1 MARIE
6 WIHQRLL
13 NWQRWVSVRTSSY
26 ATVDLT
32 APVVD
37 GEGWDAQASIPIDDC
52 EASITDE
59 GVRKLPD
66 PLPDTVAVFYLE
78 AGSAQTRARHLHI
91 QERAM
96 YERIDRAHLLLDS
109 WFAERNRASQA
120 ERKRVELLER
130 GMRPAG

>member
-13 NWQRWVSVRTSSY
+13 NWQRWVSVRTGTY

-32 APVVD
+32 EIVVD
-37 GEGWDAQASIPIDDC
+37 REGWDAQASIPIDDC

-78 AGSAQTRARHLHI
+78 AGSSVTRAKHLHI

-96 YERIDRAHLLLDS
+96 YDRIDRAHRLLDS
-109 WFAERNRASQA
+109 WFTERNRASQA
-120 ERKRVELLER
+120 ERRRVESLES
-130 GMRPAG
+130 GVRPS